1 VGLADEIAWTIFGP
15 QLIRELKDE
24 TAVRDRTQTAAE
36 KLDEIMARSWVIV
49 HRAPT
54 TMPTSFQ
61 AFHPVR
67 IADKVIRIHPL
78 ATRPMNGDFDG
89 DQVAISLP
97 ITDAGQ
103 REAREMLSIEAHLR
117 RDPSLMGWLVPLM
130 ESLWGLAELSL
141 TSEGRNE
148 INKLTTIEVEAP
160 EGFITRETLTQAMV
174 KLLERDGVEKTL
186 AVSDRLTRWGFQL
199 ARESGASISPFIG
212 ESINRPAE
220 PRQDAGLEAWDAY
233 MKEMEEAIRSV
244 DFSSNDLG
252 PQVLAVRSGA
262 RGNLRQQLC
271 RLIGGRG
278 ISGRMMGESVV
289 VRHGLS
295 QGLTPREMYLCAIQG
310 RIALGQEGFDNMQ
323 FGMRFRLMEL
333 PTGYNLLSR
342 AFRSTNPGIIFALA
356 AAVGEIDPL
365 TDPET
370 RLFVGL
376 PPK

>member
-1 VGLADEIAWTIFGP
+1 MLERQTPETLVRPTMEQLRSKVDQYFDALMTSPCSPPYKTGFPDRLFPDYHDPLYFELMSRTWILFSGRAVLSPGSDLRIDQVGLADEIAWTIFGP

-89 DQVAISLP
+89 YQVAISLP

-160 EGFITRETLTQAMV
+160 EGFITR
-174 KLLERDGVEKTL
+174 KR
-186 AVSDRLTRWGFQL
+186 
-199 ARESGASISPFIG
+199 
-212 ESINRPAE
+212 
-220 PRQDAGLEAWDAY
+220 
-233 MKEMEEAIRSV
+233 
-244 DFSSNDLG
+244 
-252 PQVLAVRSGA
+252 
-262 RGNLRQQLC
+262 
-271 RLIGGRG
+271 
-278 ISGRMMGESVV
+278 
-289 VRHGLS
+289 
-295 QGLTPREMYLCAIQG
+295 
-310 RIALGQEGFDNMQ
+310 
-323 FGMRFRLMEL
+323 
-333 PTGYNLLSR
+333 
-342 AFRSTNPGIIFALA
+342 
-356 AAVGEIDPL
+356 
-365 TDPET
+365 
-370 RLFVGL
+370 
-376 PPK
+376 